1 MNKNF
6 IKAFDKVTLD
16 IFMSGMQ
23 KNMDK
28 MRMKL
33 QNNGHLWGELESHW
47 TREGGFNVLLLKKKS
62 QAI

>member
-1 MNKNF
+1 
-6 IKAFDKVTLD
+6 
-16 IFMSGMQ
+16 MSGMQ